1 MKKRIHLQFFF
12 AEMALR
18 RISGINDSPTE
29 TLLED
34 LPLEDLFFNGSSRQQ
49 PKIPN
54 SSKYNFF
61 KNWYQSQPVDLN
73 CSFLAIAPNTSH
85 GLQIVGRIPVD
96 IVEDQP
102 GSAN

>member
-1 MKKRIHLQFFF
+1 MKKNIHLQFFF
-12 AEMALR
+12 AEMSLR

-54 SSKYNFF
+54 SSK
-61 KNWYQSQPVDLN
+61 
-73 CSFLAIAPNTSH
+73 
-85 GLQIVGRIPVD
+85 
-96 IVEDQP
+96 
-102 GSAN
+102 